1 MSLQGSFR
9 RLSTPTIVPK
19 GTLELPADLFSASS
33 RSQTEGQRLPD
44 AAMRGLLSAS
54 LVASEPLGPSFALWT
69 PGGAINWA
77 VTRPKKALKP

>member
-54 LVASEPLGPSFALWT
+54 LVASEPLRPLLRPMDPGWSHKLGRHT
-69 PGGAINWA
+69 PKEGS
-77 VTRPKKALKP
+77 